1 MQIEGQTTEAVANR
15 TQAETPATCEEFP
28 KGSAISMKVS
38 VVDVLSN
45 YTVAGLL
52 AGFTPGEVA
61 IRVSERLEEQRAVAV
76 HLSPFSFEGQVLY
89 CQNSD
94 DGFEAHISI
103 DDVDKGL
110 RRTPRFPV
118 TVPAELLPADG
129 PAFAILI
136 RDISRD
142 GLGIESPCALE
153 TGKTVVIVSGS
164 AFVFAIVRHSE
175 AIAEGR
181 FRAGVEMHHLFAR
194 SREEVVP
201 ERRQGVVRTLLA
213 KCLPG
218 RARQDLEITWTQGT
232 RTDLRRPN
240 GALGPGHS
248 AG

>member
-1 MQIEGQTTEAVANR
+1 VQIEGQAIEPVANQ
-15 TQAETPATCEEFP
+15 TPAETPATCEEFP
-28 KGSAISMKVS
+28 KGSAISLKVS

-45 YTVAGLL
+45 YTVPGLL
-52 AGFTPGEVA
+52 VGFTPGEVA

-76 HLSPFSFEGQVLY
+76 HLTPFSFEGQVLY
-89 CQNSD
+89 CQTSD
-94 DGFEAHISI
+94 NEFEAHVSI

-129 PAFAILI
+129 PAFAITI

-153 TGKTVVIVSGS
+153 TGKTVVIVSGT

-175 AIAEGR
+175 RIADGL
-181 FRAGVEMHHLFAR
+181 FRAGVEMHHLFGR
-194 SREEVVP
+194 SSEEVIP
-201 ERRQGVVRTLLA
+201 ERRPGVVRTLLA

-218 RARQDLEITWTQGT
+218 RSRQELDITWTQ
-232 RTDLRRPN
+232 RTLPRR
-240 GALGPGHS
+240 S
-248 AG
+248 DS